1 MRRPFE
7 LGLRFALALTVA
19 FLVLPLA
26 AIFLRVSPVELLAS
40 LRDEA
45 AVDALLVSLKTS
57 AIAHAFILVVGTP
70 AAYFLATRRFR
81 GRSLVLTLMELPLV
95 LPPAV
100 AGLALLAT
108 FGQRGLLG
116 GTLDALGLS
125 VSFTQAAVVL
135 AVILVASPFYLRQ
148 AIAAFEAVDPQ
159 FADASRTLG
168 VGPLGTF
175 RRVALPLARGGLGAG
190 STLAFAR
197 GLGEFGAT
205 IMFAGSAPGPDADH
219 AADDLRGARP
229 RLRRRA
235 RGRRAARARQ
245 PGHPPRIQ
253 ATPHVDGLSVD
264 LAHPLRSFRLELT
277 LAVDGDAVALAGPSG
292 AGKTSILRA
301 VAGLLRPER
310 GRVVLGSEVWLDTER
325 GIDVP
330 PEERSVGYVFQDY
343 ALFPHLT
350 VAQNVAFAGREGA
363 SALLERFR
371 ISHLASARP
380 YELSG
385 GERQRVAL
393 ARALA
398 RRPRVLLLDEPT
410 AALDAHTRVAVRL
423 ELRDLLHE
431 IGIPALLVTH
441 DFEDAAALAA
451 RVGVLVHG
459 RLVQLGTPTE
469 LVRRPPTRSSRASRA
484 ETS

>member
-1 MRRPFE
+1 M
-7 LGLRFALALTVA
+7 
-19 FLVLPLA
+19 
-26 AIFLRVSPVELLAS
+26 
-40 LRDEA
+40 
-45 AVDALLVSLKTS
+45 
-57 AIAHAFILVVGTP
+57 
-70 AAYFLATRRFR
+70 
-81 GRSLVLTLMELPLV
+81 
-95 LPPAV
+95 
-100 AGLALLAT
+100 
-108 FGQRGLLG
+108 
-116 GTLDALGLS
+116 
-125 VSFTQAAVVL
+125 
-135 AVILVASPFYLRQ
+135 
-148 AIAAFEAVDPQ
+148 
-159 FADASRTLG
+159 
-168 VGPLGTF
+168 
-175 RRVALPLARGGLGAG
+175 
-190 STLAFAR
+190 
-197 GLGEFGAT
+197 
-205 IMFAGSAPGPDADH
+205 
-219 AADDLRGARP
+219 
-229 RLRRRA
+229 
-235 RGRRAARARQ
+235 
-245 PGHPPRIQ
+245 
-253 ATPHVDGLSVD
+253 DGLSVD
-264 LAHPLRSFRLELT
+264 LDHPLRSFRLELT

-350 VAQNVAFAGREGA
+350 VAQNVAFGGREGA

-371 ISHLASARP
+371 ISDLARARP

-398 RRPRVLLLDEPT
+398 RRPRILLLDEPT
-410 AALDAHTRVAVRL
+410 AALDAHTRAAVRL

-451 RVGVLVHG
+451 RVGVLVDG

-469 LVRRPPTRSSRASRA
+469 LVEAPADPFVASFTGGNLMTGQARPGRGGLTEVRAGGRRSRLLDRRRCRPRRSGRASLGGLGRPRGARRLCAEPCHGTDLLPRA
-484 ETS
+484 LGQQGARAGGAHHRGGDRRLRRDVSASSPAISS